1 MNDTNKRQCGALNR
15 QGEPCKRAPA
25 KGKTRCKL
33 HGGKSKGGKESK
45 RFSHGIYSSVLTPD
59 ELSIQDALSA
69 RLSSVDDEINLI
81 RVRLLRAQRAENE
94 ERLNGT
100 LQIEE
105 VKTVVGGEFSGTTT
119 TSRKTDWP
127 GIIDRLMGR
136 LGQLM
141 KVRMELKVAT
151 GDSEFSGVPVDESAD
166 RARRIKEA
174 LDAMDG
180 AVTAIED
187 IQTKESF

>member
-1 MNDTNKRQCGALNR
+1 MKDANKRQCGALNR
-15 QGEPCKRAPA
+15 QGEPCKKPPLN
-25 KGKTRCKL
+25 GKTRCKL
-33 HGGKSKGGKESK
+33 HGGKSLGGKKSK
-45 RFSHGIYSSVLTPD
+45 TFSHGIYSSVLTPE
-59 ELSIQDALSA
+59 ELSMQDSLSA

-100 LQIEE
+100 LHVEE
-105 VKTVVGGEFSGTTT
+105 VKTAIGGEFSGTTT
-119 TSRKTDWP
+119 TNRRTDWP

-151 GDSEFSGVPVDESAD
+151 GDSEFSGVPADESAD
-166 RARRIKEA
+166 RARRIREA
-174 LDAMDG
+174 LSAIDQ
-180 AVTAIED
+180 AVTD
-187 IQTKESF
+187 IPPNPNESD

>member
-1 MNDTNKRQCGALNR
+1 MKDQTKRQCGALNR
-15 QGEPCKRAPA
+15 QGEPCKKPPL

-33 HGGKSKGGKESK
+33 HGGKSLGGKKSK
-45 RFSHGIYSSVLTPD
+45 TFSHGIYSSVLTPE
-59 ELSIQDALSA
+59 ELSMQDALSA

-94 ERLNGT
+94 ERLNDT
-100 LQIEE
+100 LHIEE
-105 VKTVVGGEFSGTTT
+105 VKTAIGGEFSGTTT
-119 TSRKTDWP
+119 TSRRTDWT

-151 GDSEFSGVPVDESAD
+151 GDSEFSGVPADESMD

-174 LDAMDG
+174 LG
-180 AVTAIED
+180 AIDQAVID
-187 IQTKESF
+187 IPPNPNESD